1 MKLLWVTSL
10 HARAFREQD
19 AQFSHGFRFFS
30 MNTGHLDRAMSRAG
44 LHLCGRLQQLH
55 EDSKAG
61 LVISTLP
68 HDIVLHGLQFPAATA
83 MLLFPRISLYS
94 GLWCKFREGKTV
106 A

>member
-1 MKLLWVTSL
+1 MHELFESRTRSFHMVS
-10 HARAFREQD
+10 
-19 AQFSHGFRFFS
+19 GFFS

-55 EDSKAG
+55 EDSKVG
-61 LVISTLP
+61 LVVSTLP

-94 GLWCKFREGKTV
+94 ESWCKFREGKDRKSV
-106 A
+106 V